1 MIPEVTHKPIENYV
15 RTYRISHHDTQ
26 QDLAVDVGVNEKTIR
41 NIEVTGKCSLEIALR
56 LSEYFNIT
64 VNELFKVSDL
74 TGGSYGN

>member
-1 MIPEVTHKPIENYV
+1 MPIENYV

-26 QDLAVDVGVNEKTIR
+26 QDLAAAAGVNEKTIR

-74 TGGSYGN
+74 TGGTYGK

>member
-1 MIPEVTHKPIENYV
+1 MPIENHV

-26 QDLAVDVGVNEKTIR
+26 QDLAAAVEKTIR

-74 TGGSYGN
+74 TGGSYGK